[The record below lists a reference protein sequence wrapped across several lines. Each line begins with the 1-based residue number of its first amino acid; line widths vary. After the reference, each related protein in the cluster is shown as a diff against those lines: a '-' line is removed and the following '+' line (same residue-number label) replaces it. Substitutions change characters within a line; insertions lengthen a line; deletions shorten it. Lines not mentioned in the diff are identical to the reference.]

1 MYIDINVLQTVPA
14 SNINRDETGS
24 PKTVIYGG
32 VTRARVS
39 SPGSGLFAKP
49 LVKKVRTLTG
59 LKDCGLSSAQFC

>member
-39 SPGSGLFAKP
+39 SQAWKRA
-49 LVKKVRTLTG
+49 VRQAFSQEG
-59 LKDCGLSSAQFC
+59 KDSDWLSSAQFC